1 MTSFTFN
8 VISEKDDK
16 RIPISVAGQVMVD
29 VQDLFRHIG
38 EYIISREMRFQE
50 AVPAKLA
57 EKFTIYADKSG
68 GVVLEASTE
77 APETRGYGNVVEDAL
92 TLLEATLDSLGSGT
106 GGYWMDDNFKDAI
119 YRNQVVIDIV
129 ALYQDL
135 NDRNGYALMY
145 GSGSELKRFGTVN
158 VQKMADFIGNRGMSV
173 NGVTVGVVEGVGNK
187 AGNSRFHLNTGDS
200 EIKLTFADPKVAD
213 ELGDGPVIVA
223 GRINYSDEG
232 KITSVENVLETS
244 PLTTIK
250 FRRIISSNG
259 DVILKVPVDADVA
272 FKDGKWVLSNKD
284 LGILS
289 SKQRWDDV
297 VADFHDY
304 FIFLWSEYKDKNT
317 DLLSDEE
324 REVKDTLNALVA

>member
-106 GGYWMDDNFKDAI
+106 GGYWVDDNF
-119 YRNQVVIDIV
+119 R
-129 ALYQDL
+129 
-135 NDRNGYALMY
+135 MP
-145 GSGSELKRFGTVN
+145 STGT
-158 VQKMADFIGNRGMSV
+158 RS
-173 NGVTVGVVEGVGNK
+173 
-187 AGNSRFHLNTGDS
+187 SS
-200 EIKLTFADPKVAD
+200 
-213 ELGDGPVIVA
+213 
-223 GRINYSDEG
+223 
-232 KITSVENVLETS
+232 
-244 PLTTIK
+244 
-250 FRRIISSNG
+250 ISSPSTRTSTTG
-259 DVILKVPVDADVA
+259 TGMLSCTVPAA
-272 FKDGKWVLSNKD
+272 N
-284 LGILS
+284 
-289 SKQRWDDV
+289 
-297 VADFHDY
+297 
-304 FIFLWSEYKDKNT
+304 
-317 DLLSDEE
+317 
-324 REVKDTLNALVA
+324 